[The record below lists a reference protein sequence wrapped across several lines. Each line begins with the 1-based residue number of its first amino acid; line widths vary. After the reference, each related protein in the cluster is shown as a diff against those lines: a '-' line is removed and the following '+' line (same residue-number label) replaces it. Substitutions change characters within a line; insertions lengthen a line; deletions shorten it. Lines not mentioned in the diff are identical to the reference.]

1 MIAKGS
7 MYPNSIYCLYYLR
20 TWTLRDL
27 QFVSWV
33 SKVDPEPA
41 STLNPKVKG
50 RSIRVSLNGL
60 CNYRVPDNVR
70 QKRVQLRIEPCLVF
84 PKKPS
89 TLNYNTP
96 KP

>member
-7 MYPNSIYCLYYLR
+7 MYPNSIYYLR

-50 RSIRVSLNGL
+50 RSTRVSQNGL
-60 CNYRVPDNVR
+60 CNYRVPDNCPTKTCATPDR
-70 QKRVQLRIEPCLVF
+70 TLSCLPEKAF
-84 PKKPS
+84 NPK
-89 TLNYNTP
+89 L
-96 KP
+96 